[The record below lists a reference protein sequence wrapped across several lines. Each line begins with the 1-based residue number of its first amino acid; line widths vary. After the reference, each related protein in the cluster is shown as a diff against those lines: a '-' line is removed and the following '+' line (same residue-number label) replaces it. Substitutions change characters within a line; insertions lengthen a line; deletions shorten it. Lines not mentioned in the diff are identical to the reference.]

1 MNDSIINHLFLPHYL
16 PSSADDDFLIERDHQ
31 NEHNILECMNQ
42 YFHSNTWTDIPIFR
56 IPMDCIERW
65 CRLQGFQNFIMSNIQ
80 SAIQQLPLGHFLPI
94 YFHGQNAAILIEI
107 GENNSNQPIISAWE
121 VLLSTESITSS
132 LMPHFSH
139 FPVTT
144 YRLCDRSELTSTVH
158 CELLMDFMYNTIEY
172 SKSYKASQQVDE
184 IRDVPQSHYVCQW
197 WIQQFNEIQIEKHS
211 DATISFKKKHRDQI
225 RWNKTKI
232 PFRRSGLWMTI
243 KVVLHTILVKRL
255 KDIGTV
261 VYKLLITHFLTYI
274 IYTTKISTD
283 LLIHC
288 IKKIVRRLNKIER
301 LLLSINSKHLNTWII
316 STKQEIERK
325 INQIIPRSNL
335 QNTIKTNEQWNEV
348 VKRNNLLLR
357 NNETY
362 QHSLVK
368 LKAYLSNNYTN
379 EISGLFTIIKN
390 YDDSTD
396 VNQDDYIPSYDVL
409 TTEMNCTIGVALTFI
424 EIWIELCLE
433 QWINR
438 PALFIN
444 GKGRFETLFNLFEK
458 YQNAAINYY
467 YSEKGSTDPLGY
479 SRFILTSLAIIY
491 SMHKNLCLDER
502 FEQLKQHSIN
512 IPNLMALFEFLVLP
526 NREDMI
532 RASYLHHYF
541 NNFRQKPCPDL
552 LNEIESGNSFGVKFA
567 TRSPAMNDSISRIRN
582 QAAQDKE
589 NKIKEV
595 NNAKQKYTELMVK
608 VYSSSCEFR
617 NNRHWKKCP
626 RCKILKQANA
636 IQVKIFE
643 CPMPLECESAL
654 AVIFELQMPIEIRC
668 YREILWQFTNRAQTK
683 PGRSMY
689 EWLNISPHNNKLE
702 WFNIAPKNCQVQ
714 LVSPTKSI
722 TQTHYSSPPSIQST
736 PVGDFLFENSLT
748 VEISPVNPIEFED
761 ECCILTPQ
769 LDHPDYEQLK
779 FTLNTTE
786 FIQNHVI
793 AQLSDCSAR
802 LKPSQFVE
810 FGSFRSGHRLQWWNL
825 LTILEMD
832 SLSIA
837 EESVAIL
844 IIHSILQHGPLTAD
858 NSTSS
863 TAWCPESHEQLLEDH
878 FIDELIARLNRR
890 LEDCESNW
898 QNELVLMVITV
909 ITMRILTICNSTKE
923 NQVARLAKKCRKIGE
938 KWIDLIIE
946 SIQTISPLAFDEVE
960 NLRLK
965 LINVGVC
972 SILTFSAAGGR
983 IRYLLSSN
991 EHIVSLLKAAT
1002 TVHDN
1007 IILSKQQSNMSTFMV
1022 NMMRYSE
1029 RVLVRIQPIVAKFL
1043 QKTSYQG
1050 LNEFV
1055 VTYWAILKREGIMNA
1070 KWKKRTKYSFDGWYD
1085 CQYKSKYI
1093 SIDCIKGT
1101 LLIDGMTIGF
1111 LPEKIIFNELFI
1123 RVFGQHIFEVQAAES
1138 PNTYITKHS
1147 YHGDERVLYEFCF
1160 NDQTKYLIIK
1170 ERHMQTKN
1178 IFQLISQKYFEPELP
1193 DMFVSNYS
1201 HWLNT
1206 EDQIIEFR
1214 PVCFKDMNFL
1224 KDKPYILTMNAGYIT
1239 TEQTGNMQR
1248 LINQSSSF
1256 FQDLF
1261 LRYFSRL
1268 DDKPYVYMMRVLG
1281 SQANGVISIYLSRLM
1296 IAFQY
1301 NTETNIITSREYPD
1315 MCIND
1320 DQWFGTLNGLTFGL
1334 LLSPLPV
1341 NNHKFNHY
1349 PSRKLIVPFGK
1360 IHSEET
1366 QYNRHQT
1373 VTIQRT
1379 TSSKEFL
1386 HHYFVFILN
1395 DRLCILQSNDSPTG
1409 WLYLALLHAITSHP
1423 LPDQYTGMTG
1433 MERAFQLLNSPGCS
1447 SDQPFDTLSLHILGQ
1462 IASISPKVDYYPEH
1476 LTCMQKIDWNY
1487 NGLPYS
1493 MQHFDYYL
1501 IAKHLIEATQ
1511 QLDFMYSSSISNE
1524 IPKIFEGKLYNEM
1537 LLKKLYWHY
1546 RDSYNPMARLSTEME
1561 NEILRTISSKPH
1573 HSTLEHYSHKANYPV
1588 AYLVKDL
1595 YSKGNIILKD
1605 YSNQHWLPL
1614 SQWLTDENQLKNIW
1628 VGLLKLADYCKDQ
1641 VIEGNTDKAER
1652 FVKLLNFLRYI
1663 SRNSK
1668 TQPFYLQML
1677 KTVLKVP
1684 SISFRTLMFPPF
1696 GEYQNIEEISVV
1708 KNRII
1713 FTKAHTK
1720 IVKNQI
1726 LTEIEGC
1733 YRTNCFYQDTNNL
1746 FTSTEINRI
1755 NSLLRSWQSNKNL
1768 RSFLNSVQNC
1778 ICAVSIQPFHAK
1790 ISFNSQQ
1797 FTHELSKDHHQIQ
1810 FNIISSSMDEELL
1823 SKAEQK
1829 FHKPYSGHF
1838 NKQNIS
1844 LKTTDRQKEFPNQ
1857 IFPFIDSQDN
1867 PLSKIDNYFKNQ
1879 LAKSWD
1885 KFLLDEQM
1893 QKEDPSIEEINK
1905 FLNSV
1910 REESTQFWNELV
1922 KSIVVS
1928 NELLFTT
1935 GVASR
1940 IIPTILISSLQQKN
1954 SYSVNSLAFDLSKEQ
1969 CTLLG
1974 GTLVNWILEQQMEKA
1989 LYFVINNKNDDFEKE
2004 LSNIP
2009 HSNWTPSEH
2018 VHWLILELEMNIIIR
2033 DIQIKVA
2040 HHMMQLNETTNGSAV
2055 KNIVMQMNMGEGK
2068 TSVILPMLAVSLSS
2082 TNTSLVRIVVL
2093 KSLFPTN
2100 HQSLRCKLGGLLN
2113 RRIFP
2118 FACRRDMN
2126 FNNKQINQISDRLK
2140 QGLRNCDVILTSP
2153 EDILS
2158 FDLLTIDK
2166 CRRNEFDISRS
2177 MLIVQRWLRTFV
2189 RDVLDE
2195 SDEILHVKYQLIY
2208 TVGDQQQVD
2217 GGAERW
2223 KTIQSILELVKKHA
2237 ATISD
2242 HFGKEICYK
2251 PSPRKSAFPE
2261 FRLRSHP
2268 PFSLLCETI
2277 ANDWI
2282 QNRNY
2287 RHTERQIILS
2297 FILKSNSSIDDL
2309 IDKFPHYDVQLFLII
2324 RGLLLSEVLLV
2335 ALKKRY
2341 RVNYGI
2347 TPDPSFNRLMAV
2359 PFRAKDVAADRTE
2372 FGHPDIALVLTQLSY
2387 YYSGLTDSQL
2397 IQCFNRLNEKESDPA
2412 TIYEQWIQYEG
2423 QDEVHTSIKQWKGV
2437 NLQDYQ
2443 QKTHHLFPILRYN
2456 MLVVNYF
2463 LNHFVFLREAKQFP
2477 NKIVSSAW
2485 DLSSSLRSK
2494 IITGFSGTNDTRL
2507 LLPIDIRQHDLPEL
2521 QKTDAIVVNNLVQ
2534 TENESYQSLQINATS
2549 DNILKR
2555 IVGYKENINVI
2566 LDVGSLFVDG
2576 SNRDIAVKWLMLSNK
2591 DNIDYAVYFDSD
2603 AIVVCDRQFHH
2614 HRFETS
2620 PASERLDHCVFYL
2633 DEIHTRGT
2641 DFKFPNGF
2649 RAAVTLGND
2658 LTKDR
2663 FVQACMRMR
2672 KLGNGHALTFWSSK
2686 EVHQQIITLKDQ
2698 SWKEKHD
2705 TVTVKDILLWVYQN
2719 TVHSTWEGLH
2729 HWAAQSLSFQRKV
2742 KAFGKINWRN
2752 EQQEF
2757 TSTIMKELA
2766 TECLEPEVTELKHM
2780 YGARKKLC
2788 TIDDIYLV
2796 RYQQFDY
2803 DLSIKIYHA
2812 VLERLINY
2820 GGTKQ
2825 RLTQLLDDE
2834 QQRELEHEL
2843 EEERQFARPSPT
2855 KPCNPI
2861 LHKEIKQLCNTH
2873 DNILK
2878 LDQLRNV
2885 FQPLPYT
2892 FTNTTFSIDCQPD
2905 IWYKNLWVST
2915 EFQRVIL
2922 TKGESLNPFL
2932 RPPRWIIV
2940 YRNEHIILISAFEA
2954 NWLIDRLKS
2963 SQSSTTTLRLLLPRT
2978 KRIQSIFVNTP
2989 TLMIPASVRHPNE
3002 TVHYNISLEW
3012 LVQLFIFNGTL
3023 YFETEDEQKAYCEC
3037 LGLCSKPRAKKE
3049 EEAFEKGWIAI
3060 DGFVSDLQH
3069 RLYLQ
3074 IIQARFKSNPLTFVK
3089 NLIENRNNLHAP
3101 ITSHV
3106 GSIIFNSQK
3115 LI

>member
-16 PSSADDDFLIERDHQ
+16 PSSADDDFLIEGDHQ

-56 IPMDCIERW
+56 ILMDCIERW

-80 SAIQQLPLGHFLPI
+80 STIQQLPLGHFLPI

-121 VLLSTESITSS
+121 VLLSTESIISS

-172 SKSYKASQQVDE
+172 SKSYKASQKVDE
-184 IRDVPQSHYVCQW
+184 IRDVPQSHY
-197 WIQQFNEIQIEKHS
+197 
-211 DATISFKKKHRDQI
+211 
-225 RWNKTKI
+225 
-232 PFRRSGLWMTI
+232 
-243 KVVLHTILVKRL
+243 
-255 KDIGTV
+255 
-261 VYKLLITHFLTYI
+261 
-274 IYTTKISTD
+274 
-283 LLIHC
+283 
-288 IKKIVRRLNKIER
+288 
-301 LLLSINSKHLNTWII
+301 HLNTWII

-348 VKRNNLLLR
+348 VKRNNLSLH

-379 EISGLFTIIKN
+379 EISGLFTSIKN

-396 VNQDDYIPSYDVL
+396 INQDDYIPSYDVL
-409 TTEMNCTIGVALTFI
+409 TTEMNCTIGVALVFI
-424 EIWIELCLE
+424 EIWIEFCLE

-467 YSEKGSTDPLGY
+467 YSEKGPTDPLGY

-541 NNFRQKPCPDL
+541 NDFRQKPCPDL
-552 LNEIESGNSFGVKFA
+552 LNEIESRNSFGVKFA

-582 QAAQDKE
+582 QAAQDME
-589 NKIKEV
+589 NKINEV

-643 CPMPLECESAL
+643 CPMPLKCESAL

-668 YREILWQFTNRAQTK
+668 YREILWQFINRAQTK

-689 EWLNISPHNNKLE
+689 EWLNISPHDNKLE

-878 FIDELIARLNRR
+878 FIDELITRLNRR
-890 LEDCESNW
+890 LDDCESNW
-898 QNELVLMVITV
+898 QNDLVLMVITV

-946 SIQTISPLAFDEVE
+946 SIQTVSPLAFDEVE

-983 IRYLLSSN
+983 IRYVLSSN

-1007 IILSKQQSNMSTFMV
+1007 IILSKQQSNMSTFM
-1022 NMMRYSE
+1022 
-1029 RVLVRIQPIVAKFL
+1029 L
-1043 QKTSYQG
+1043 QNFFKKTAYQG

-1160 NDQTKYLIIK
+1160 NDQTKDLIIK
-1170 ERHMQTKN
+1170 ERHMQTNN
-1178 IFQLISQKYFEPELP
+1178 IFQLISQKYFESELP

-1201 HWLNT
+1201 HWLSI

-1320 DQWFGTLNGLTFGL
+1320 DQWFGTLNGLTSGL

-1395 DRLCILQSNDSPTG
+1395 DRLRILQSNDSPTG

-1476 LTCMQKIDWNY
+1476 FTCMQK
-1487 NGLPYS
+1487 
-1493 MQHFDYYL
+1493 
-1501 IAKHLIEATQ
+1501 
-1511 QLDFMYSSSISNE
+1511 
-1524 IPKIFEGKLYNEM
+1524 
-1537 LLKKLYWHY
+1537 
-1546 RDSYNPMARLSTEME
+1546 
-1561 NEILRTISSKPH
+1561 
-1573 HSTLEHYSHKANYPV
+1573 
-1588 AYLVKDL
+1588 
-1595 YSKGNIILKD
+1595 
-1605 YSNQHWLPL
+1605 
-1614 SQWLTDENQLKNIW
+1614 
-1628 VGLLKLADYCKDQ
+1628 
-1641 VIEGNTDKAER
+1641 
-1652 FVKLLNFLRYI
+1652 
-1663 SRNSK
+1663 
-1668 TQPFYLQML
+1668 
-1677 KTVLKVP
+1677 
-1684 SISFRTLMFPPF
+1684 
-1696 GEYQNIEEISVV
+1696 
-1708 KNRII
+1708 NR
-1713 FTKAHTK
+1713 
-1720 IVKNQI
+1720 
-1726 LTEIEGC
+1726 
-1733 YRTNCFYQDTNNL
+1733 
-1746 FTSTEINRI
+1746 
-1755 NSLLRSWQSNKNL
+1755 
-1768 RSFLNSVQNC
+1768 
-1778 ICAVSIQPFHAK
+1778 
-1790 ISFNSQQ
+1790 
-1797 FTHELSKDHHQIQ
+1797 
-1810 FNIISSSMDEELL
+1810 
-1823 SKAEQK
+1823 
-1829 FHKPYSGHF
+1829 
-1838 NKQNIS
+1838 
-1844 LKTTDRQKEFPNQ
+1844 
-1857 IFPFIDSQDN
+1857 
-1867 PLSKIDNYFKNQ
+1867 
-1879 LAKSWD
+1879 
-1885 KFLLDEQM
+1885 
-1893 QKEDPSIEEINK
+1893 
-1905 FLNSV
+1905 
-1910 REESTQFWNELV
+1910 
-1922 KSIVVS
+1922 
-1928 NELLFTT
+1928 
-1935 GVASR
+1935 
-1940 IIPTILISSLQQKN
+1940 
-1954 SYSVNSLAFDLSKEQ
+1954 
-1969 CTLLG
+1969 
-1974 GTLVNWILEQQMEKA
+1974 
-1989 LYFVINNKNDDFEKE
+1989 
-2004 LSNIP
+2004 
-2009 HSNWTPSEH
+2009 
-2018 VHWLILELEMNIIIR
+2018 LEL
-2033 DIQIKVA
+2033 
-2040 HHMMQLNETTNGSAV
+2040 
-2055 KNIVMQMNMGEGK
+2055 
-2068 TSVILPMLAVSLSS
+2068 
-2082 TNTSLVRIVVL
+2082 
-2093 KSLFPTN
+2093 
-2100 HQSLRCKLGGLLN
+2100 
-2113 RRIFP
+2113 
-2118 FACRRDMN
+2118 
-2126 FNNKQINQISDRLK
+2126 
-2140 QGLRNCDVILTSP
+2140 
-2153 EDILS
+2153 
-2158 FDLLTIDK
+2158 
-2166 CRRNEFDISRS
+2166 
-2177 MLIVQRWLRTFV
+2177 
-2189 RDVLDE
+2189 
-2195 SDEILHVKYQLIY
+2195 
-2208 TVGDQQQVD
+2208 
-2217 GGAERW
+2217 
-2223 KTIQSILELVKKHA
+2223 
-2237 ATISD
+2237 
-2242 HFGKEICYK
+2242 
-2251 PSPRKSAFPE
+2251 
-2261 FRLRSHP
+2261 
-2268 PFSLLCETI
+2268 
-2277 ANDWI
+2277 
-2282 QNRNY
+2282 
-2287 RHTERQIILS
+2287 
-2297 FILKSNSSIDDL
+2297 
-2309 IDKFPHYDVQLFLII
+2309 
-2324 RGLLLSEVLLV
+2324 
-2335 ALKKRY
+2335 
-2341 RVNYGI
+2341 
-2347 TPDPSFNRLMAV
+2347 
-2359 PFRAKDVAADRTE
+2359 
-2372 FGHPDIALVLTQLSY
+2372 
-2387 YYSGLTDSQL
+2387 
-2397 IQCFNRLNEKESDPA
+2397 
-2412 TIYEQWIQYEG
+2412 
-2423 QDEVHTSIKQWKGV
+2423 
-2437 NLQDYQ
+2437 
-2443 QKTHHLFPILRYN
+2443 
-2456 MLVVNYF
+2456 
-2463 LNHFVFLREAKQFP
+2463 
-2477 NKIVSSAW
+2477 
-2485 DLSSSLRSK
+2485 
-2494 IITGFSGTNDTRL
+2494 
-2507 LLPIDIRQHDLPEL
+2507 
-2521 QKTDAIVVNNLVQ
+2521 
-2534 TENESYQSLQINATS
+2534 
-2549 DNILKR
+2549 
-2555 IVGYKENINVI
+2555 
-2566 LDVGSLFVDG
+2566 
-2576 SNRDIAVKWLMLSNK
+2576 
-2591 DNIDYAVYFDSD
+2591 
-2603 AIVVCDRQFHH
+2603 
-2614 HRFETS
+2614 
-2620 PASERLDHCVFYL
+2620 
-2633 DEIHTRGT
+2633 
-2641 DFKFPNGF
+2641 
-2649 RAAVTLGND
+2649 
-2658 LTKDR
+2658 
-2663 FVQACMRMR
+2663 
-2672 KLGNGHALTFWSSK
+2672 
-2686 EVHQQIITLKDQ
+2686 
-2698 SWKEKHD
+2698 
-2705 TVTVKDILLWVYQN
+2705 
-2719 TVHSTWEGLH
+2719 
-2729 HWAAQSLSFQRKV
+2729 
-2742 KAFGKINWRN
+2742 
-2752 EQQEF
+2752 
-2757 TSTIMKELA
+2757 
-2766 TECLEPEVTELKHM
+2766 
-2780 YGARKKLC
+2780 
-2788 TIDDIYLV
+2788 
-2796 RYQQFDY
+2796 
-2803 DLSIKIYHA
+2803 
-2812 VLERLINY
+2812 
-2820 GGTKQ
+2820 
-2825 RLTQLLDDE
+2825 
-2834 QQRELEHEL
+2834 
-2843 EEERQFARPSPT
+2843 
-2855 KPCNPI
+2855 
-2861 LHKEIKQLCNTH
+2861 
-2873 DNILK
+2873 
-2878 LDQLRNV
+2878 
-2885 FQPLPYT
+2885 
-2892 FTNTTFSIDCQPD
+2892 
-2905 IWYKNLWVST
+2905 
-2915 EFQRVIL
+2915 
-2922 TKGESLNPFL
+2922 
-2932 RPPRWIIV
+2932 
-2940 YRNEHIILISAFEA
+2940 
-2954 NWLIDRLKS
+2954 
-2963 SQSSTTTLRLLLPRT
+2963 
-2978 KRIQSIFVNTP
+2978 
-2989 TLMIPASVRHPNE
+2989 
-3002 TVHYNISLEW
+3002 
-3012 LVQLFIFNGTL
+3012 
-3023 YFETEDEQKAYCEC
+3023 
-3037 LGLCSKPRAKKE
+3037 
-3049 EEAFEKGWIAI
+3049 
-3060 DGFVSDLQH
+3060 
-3069 RLYLQ
+3069 
-3074 IIQARFKSNPLTFVK
+3074 
-3089 NLIENRNNLHAP
+3089 
-3101 ITSHV
+3101 
-3106 GSIIFNSQK
+3106 
-3115 LI
+3115 